1 MDNYHN
7 FYGPFQ
13 ISENKVYI
21 KGMYRALDLNK
32 FDDVQDLSHYAQMQL
47 AELRA
52 LRDEW
57 EYLLDT
63 ISEREEADYWNE
75 MFRKDG
81 LS

>member
-1 MDNYHN
+1 MSNYHN

-13 ISENKVYI
+13 ISENRVYI
-21 KGMYRALDLNK
+21 KGMYRSWDLNK
-32 FDDVQDLSHYAQMQL
+32 FDDAQDLSHYAQMQL

-57 EYLLDT
+57 EFLLDS
-63 ISEREEADYWNE
+63 IAEREEADYWNE